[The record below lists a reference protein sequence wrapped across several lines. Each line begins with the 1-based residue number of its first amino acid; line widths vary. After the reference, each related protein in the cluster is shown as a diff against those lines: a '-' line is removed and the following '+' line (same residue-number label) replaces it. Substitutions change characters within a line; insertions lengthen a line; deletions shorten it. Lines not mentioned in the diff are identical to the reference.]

1 MTIKDMIE
9 DFMER
14 SFDTISEAF
23 CHTPK
28 TMNNKIT
35 TENII
40 NAFKSIDD
48 KWETYEIDK
57 KDWDIGH
64 KLIYQY
70 LGEVLIM
77 KNHDVNCVAYMIKKL
92 GELLYNNRNCL
103 SMKYHFEHWR
113 LEQMKKDFE

>member
-23 CHTPK
+23 CNTPK

-70 LGEVLIM
+70 LGEALIM
-77 KNHDVNCVAYMIKKL
+77 KIHDVNFVTYMIKKL

-103 SMKYHFEHWR
+103 SLKYIF
-113 LEQMKKDFE
+113 